1 MTSIPKANM
10 SRLCARNSDMPNP
23 SHGFAAFGAK
33 GSGRGTR
40 HSVWMYGLGYAWGLI
55 AVSAR
60 RYAILRQM
68 RSQACVVKAVSA
80 RCYNLCGQLKNAKTT
95 PKLQQTRQQH
105 KLQTKLHRSSDAP
118 TKTTDFSKTGAGI
131 PRATKK
137 QTGPQT
143 KLRHCKTNQPWLEV
157 HGTLNHTKEMTSD
170 TCGIRIHT
178 GRPHRLSRPTP

>member
-1 MTSIPKANM
+1 M

-105 KLQTKLHRSSDAP
+105 KLQTKLHRSSGAP
-118 TKTTDFSKTGAGI
+118 
-131 PRATKK
+131 KK
-137 QTGPQT
+137 QRTSQKRERASHEQQKNKQGHKQS
-143 KLRHCKTNQPWLEV
+143 
-157 HGTLNHTKEMTSD
+157 SD
-170 TCGIRIHT
+170 TAKRINR
-178 GRPHRLSRPTP
+178 GSKCMAL